1 MVLKKHTFKICAK
14 LTVIEIVSWF
24 DQCCLLITFKWLD
37 NKFTTL
43 IKYQNLLLNIN
54 LF

>member
-24 DQCCLLITFKWLD
+24 DRYCLLITFNWLD
-37 NKFTTL
+37 NKFTAL
-43 IKYQNLLLNIN
+43 KKYHNLLLNIN
-54 LF
+54 LL